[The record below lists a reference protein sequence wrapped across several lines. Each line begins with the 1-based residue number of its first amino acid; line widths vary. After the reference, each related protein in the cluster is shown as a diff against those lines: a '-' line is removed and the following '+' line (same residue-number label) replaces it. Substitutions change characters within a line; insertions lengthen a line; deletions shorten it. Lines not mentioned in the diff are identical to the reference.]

1 MYGLGMLAC
10 GLALAGRLPRL
21 LPALA
26 GLGALVWAGTL
37 APGVVGRVSVGELF
51 QSTGC

>member
-1 MYGLGMLAC
+1 MYGLAMLAC

-26 GLGALVWAGTL
+26 GLVA
-37 APGVVGRVSVGELF
+37 
-51 QSTGC
+51 